1 MVLRGYTVYIVMLIL
16 KRNGITKVHCIYC
29 YVNNIVIIACFGKTL
44 LGYPTIPAWVF
55 KSLS

>member
-1 MVLRGYTVYIVMLIL
+1 MIFDDDSEGDGFL
-16 KRNGITKVHCIYC
+16 KRNGSMRVHSIYC